1 MSDYVRITT
10 SLSAIIAAAQ
20 QIGAAAEQFS
30 SDVERLIGD
39 IEALEGDDK
48 LGTDHFGNGFRDN
61 AYHKL
66 VDAGDGGS
74 VQVNQA
80 GKEAAQGGDTE
91 EVGASVSPHRV
102 AHAIHMFD
110 QIMVCFEKIDQY
122 VPGTLWVANLI
133 IGDLPDAD
141 PADIYTLADAWG
153 ALAQRAHG
161 FHAQLL
167 TGDLAPAVHRVLGHW
182 NSDESGQRY
191 RDDFQGYVEGLGA
204 GVEGLRQI
212 QEAVQSYG
220 NELEMEEFFIFGG
233 SLAEV
238 PLAWALARTTAKEAA
253 EKALKA
259 ILEIGTRE
267 GFNALRNAISKTA
280 LKDALKKGA
289 GDIGRRTAS
298 GLVRNLG
305 PRNLIAR
312 DVARR
317 AANDFYKDLAKS
329 ELRKE
334 LRGQVRR
341 LATEQALARGSGRA
355 TAWLSG
361 RLAGA
366 AERQGLNRATR
377 DMTARLAADIEKRMV
392 EKFTTRAGTQLA
404 ERTVARTALERYVEE
419 TAARTSLGQAAAR

>member
-66 VDAGDGGS
+66 VDDGDGAVRHGRRGER
-74 VQVNQA
+74 VGHRLRVAVCRRRRHHVGGTQV
-80 GKEAAQGGDTE
+80 GDTE

-355 TAWLSG
+355 TAW
-361 RLAGA
+361 
-366 AERQGLNRATR
+366 
-377 DMTARLAADIEKRMV
+377 
-392 EKFTTRAGTQLA
+392 
-404 ERTVARTALERYVEE
+404 
-419 TAARTSLGQAAAR
+419 